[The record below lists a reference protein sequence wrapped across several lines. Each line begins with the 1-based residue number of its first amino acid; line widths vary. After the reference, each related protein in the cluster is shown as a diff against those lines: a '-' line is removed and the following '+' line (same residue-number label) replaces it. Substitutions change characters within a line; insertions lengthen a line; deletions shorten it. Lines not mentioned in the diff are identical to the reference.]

1 MSAMTR
7 HLPRAALLGLVLALA
22 GCTGMPPAATT
33 APTGGE
39 AQAESLLRSGQP
51 AQAAREYRRLADAAS
66 PPRREA
72 LLLSTAEAWLEAD
85 DAAAARATLEA
96 LGGSALPAPLAAR
109 RAIVIGGL
117 QLRDGDPEAALASL
131 RGLEET
137 PLDARTESRYHRI
150 RAEALERGGRFADA
164 ARERVALDFLLSNP
178 EAILA
183 NQRAIWADLNRL
195 SPEQLSAQRTRPAPD
210 TYSGWLE
217 LVLVQRLFS
226 SNPAQQA
233 RELGNWRAR
242 YPDHPAQRHLLAG
255 PEAQPAPTQYPDRL
269 ALLLPL
275 SGELAAIGQAVR
287 EGFMAAYYSDSRGG
301 DAPQVQVHDTR
312 VGGARA
318 AYEAAV
324 AAGAGMVVGP
334 LTKEALADLV
344 TGGGL
349 TVPILALNRVDV
361 SPPPAGLYQFGLA
374 PEDDAREA
382 ARRAWD
388 DGHRRMLVLVPA
400 GEWGERVAQAFVE
413 VWYAAG
419 GSVAETQYYSGD
431 SLADSVKNLLNIT
444 ESEQRRSQLSGQLGR
459 QLKFQPQRRQDA
471 DAVFLAAFPRDARQ
485 IRPLLDFYYASD
497 LPVYATSHLYS
508 GNHNP
513 AADQDMD
520 GIHFAD
526 LPWIIDPGPEDLALK
541 EDFAALWPDSA
552 ERFSRLFA
560 LGLDAYTLVPRLQAL
575 IRDPALSIPGRTGRL
590 SLAPDGRVHRS
601 LVWAH
606 FEQGVATPDVEPEP
620 ESTVSP

>member
-7 HLPRAALLGLVLALA
+7 HLLQAALLSLVLVLS
-22 GCTGMPPAATT
+22 GCTGMAPVATT

-72 LLLSTAEAWLEAD
+72 LLLSAAEAWLEAD
-85 DAAAARATLEA
+85 DGAAARATLEA
-96 LGGSALPAPLAAR
+96 LGSGALPPALAAR
-109 RAIVIGGL
+109 RAIVTGGL
-117 QLRDGDPEAALASL
+117 QLRDNDPEAALASL

-137 PLDARTESRYHRI
+137 PLDARSESRYHRV
-150 RAEALERGGRFADA
+150 RAEALERSGRFADA
-164 ARERVALDFLLSNP
+164 ARERIALDFLLSNP

-183 NQRAIWADLNRL
+183 NQRSTWADLNRL

-217 LVLVQRLFS
+217 LVMVQRLFAR
-226 SNPAQQA
+226 NPEQQA
-233 RELGNWRAR
+233 RELDNWRAR
-242 YPDHPAQRHLLAG
+242 YPDHPAQRYLLAS
-255 PEAQPAPTQYPDRL
+255 PETPAAPARYPDRL

-275 SGELAAIGQAVR
+275 SGELAPIGQAVR
-287 EGFMAAYYSDSRGG
+287 EGFMAAYYSDRHGSN
-301 DAPQVQVHDTR
+301 APRVQVHDTR
-312 VGGARA
+312 AGGARA

-324 AAGAGMVVGP
+324 ATGAGMVVGP
-334 LTKEALADLV
+334 LTKEELADLV
-344 TGGGL
+344 TGGEL

-388 DGHRRMLVLVPA
+388 DGHRRVLVLVPA
-400 GEWGERVAQAFVE
+400 GEWGERVAQAFLE
-413 VWYAAG
+413 AWYAAG

-431 SLADSVKNLLNIT
+431 SLADSVKDLLNIT

-485 IRPLLDFYYASD
+485 IRPLLDFYFASD
-497 LPVYATSHLYS
+497 LPVYATSHVYS
-508 GNHNP
+508 GGRHNP
-513 AADQDMD
+513 SADQDMD

-526 LPWIIDPGPEDLALK
+526 LPWIIDPGAEDLALK
-541 EDFAALWPDSA
+541 EHFAALWPDSA

-575 IRDPALSIPGRTGRL
+575 AQDPSLSIPGRTGLL

-606 FEQGVATPDVEPEP
+606 FEQGIATPDVEPGF
-620 ESTVSP
+620 TVNP

>member
-7 HLPRAALLGLVLALA
+7 HLLQAALLSLVLVLS
-22 GCTGMPPAATT
+22 GCTGMAPVATI

-72 LLLSTAEAWLEAD
+72 LLLSAAEAWLEAD
-85 DAAAARATLEA
+85 DGGAARATLEA
-96 LGGSALPAPLAAR
+96 LGSGALPPALAAR
-109 RAIVIGGL
+109 RAIVTGAL
-117 QLRDGDPEAALASL
+117 QLRDNDPEAALASL
-131 RGLEET
+131 RGLEEA
-137 PLDARTESRYHRI
+137 PLDARSESRYHRI
-150 RAEALERGGRFADA
+150 RAEALERSGRFADA
-164 ARERVALDFLLSNP
+164 ARERIALDFLLSNP

-183 NQRAIWADLNRL
+183 NQRSTWTDLNRL
-195 SPEQLSAQRTRPAPD
+195 TPEQLSAQRTRPAPD

-217 LVLVQRLFS
+217 LVMIQRLFAR
-226 SNPAQQA
+226 NPEQQA
-233 RELGNWRAR
+233 RELDSWRAR
-242 YPDHPAQRHLLAG
+242 YPDHPAQRYLLAS
-255 PEAQPAPTQYPDRL
+255 PETPAAPTRYPDRL

-275 SGELAAIGQAVR
+275 SGELASIGQAVR
-287 EGFMAAYYSDSRGG
+287 EGFMAAYYSDSHSGN
-301 DAPQVQVHDTR
+301 APQVQMLDTR
-312 VGGARA
+312 AGGARA

-324 AAGAGMVVGP
+324 ATGAGMVVGP
-334 LTKEALADLV
+334 LTKEELADLV
-344 TGGGL
+344 TGGEL

-388 DGHRRMLVLVPA
+388 DGHRRVLVLVPV
-400 GEWGERVAQAFVE
+400 GEWGERVAQAFLGP
-413 VWYAAG
+413 WYAAG

-431 SLADSVKNLLNIT
+431 SLADSVKDLLNIT

-485 IRPLLDFYYASD
+485 IRPLLNFYYASD
-497 LPVYATSHLYS
+497 LPVYATSHVYS
-508 GNHNP
+508 GGHNP
-513 AADQDMD
+513 SADQDMD
-520 GIHFAD
+520 GVHFAD
-526 LPWIIDPGPEDLALK
+526 LPWIIDPSAEDLALK
-541 EDFAALWPDSA
+541 EHFGTLWPDSA

-575 IRDPALSIPGRTGRL
+575 AQDPSLSIPGRTGLL
-590 SLAPDGRVHRS
+590 SLDSDGRVQRS

-606 FEQGVATPDVEPEP
+606 FEQGMATPDVEPGF
-620 ESTVSP
+620 TVNP

>member
-7 HLPRAALLGLVLALA
+7 HLMQAALLGLLLALA
-22 GCTGMPPAATT
+22 GCTGMAPVATT
-33 APTGGE
+33 TPTGAE
-39 AQAESLLRSGQP
+39 ARAESLLRSGQP
-51 AQAAREYRRLADAAS
+51 AEAAREYRRLADAAS
-66 PPRREA
+66 PPHREA

-85 DAAAARATLEA
+85 DAGAARATLET
-96 LGGSALPAPLAAR
+96 LGKGALPPPLAAR
-109 RAIVIGGL
+109 RAIVVGGL
-117 QLRDGDPEAALASL
+117 QLRDDDPEAALASL
-131 RGLEET
+131 RGLEEA

-150 RAEALERGGRFADA
+150 RAEALERSGRFADA
-164 ARERVALDFLLSNP
+164 ARERIALDFLLSNP

-183 NQRAIWADLNRL
+183 NQRTIWADLNRL

-217 LVLVQRLFS
+217 LVMVQRLFAR
-226 SNPAQQA
+226 NPSQQA
-233 RELGNWRAR
+233 QELDNWRSR
-242 YPDHPAQRHLLAG
+242 YPDHPAQRHLLAR
-255 PEAQPAPTQYPDRL
+255 PETQAAPAQYPDRL

-275 SGELAAIGQAVR
+275 SGELASIGQAVR
-287 EGFMAAYYSDSRGG
+287 EGFMAAYYSDSHGG
-301 DAPQVQVHDTR
+301 NAPQVQMHDTR
-312 VGGARA
+312 AGGARA

-334 LTKEALADLV
+334 LTKEELADLV
-344 TGGGL
+344 TGGEL
-349 TVPILALNRVDV
+349 TVPVLALNRVDV

-388 DGHRRMLVLVPA
+388 DGHRRMLVLVPV
-400 GEWGERVAQAFVE
+400 GEWGERVAQAFLDA
-413 VWYAAG
+413 WYTAG

-508 GNHNP
+508 GSHNP
-513 AADQDMD
+513 SADQDMD

-526 LPWIIDPGPEDLALK
+526 LPWIIEPDPEDLALK
-541 EDFAALWPDSA
+541 EHFAALWPDSA

-575 IRDPALSIPGRTGRL
+575 IRDPTLTVPGRTGLL
-590 SLAPDGRVHRS
+590 SLGPDGRVHRS

-606 FEQGVATPDVEPEP
+606 FEQGIATPDVEPEA
-620 ESTVSP
+620 TVSP